1 MRSQIAVSL
10 LAGISA
16 LAFSSSSWAY
26 CSAPSAPYCA
36 TRYGAFDD
44 QDDFD
49 RCKRQMQSYQSEVES
64 FLSCS
69 QREIDDL
76 RQKSK
81 SELDEYNN
89 AVDSF
94 NRRARG

>member
-1 MRSQIAVSL
+1 MRSHIVLSL
-10 LAGISA
+10 LAGMSIV
-16 LAFSSSSWAY
+16 AFTSTSWAY

-36 TRYGAFDD
+36 TRYGAFGD

-81 SELDEYNN
+81 SELDEYNS